1 MRGKFYVFFF
11 FFVKNH
17 HWNPLKM
24 TLVVIFLTKGK
35 NNQGLEILL
44 HYEFKQ
50 LSKARSLGLF
60 YRDAWRLKVYLLRT
74 LKRHNTCMIE
84 PKLMGGDSE
93 YFSIVIGSQYG
104 STLSSYLFPL
114 VMDELT

>member
-1 MRGKFYVFFF
+1 MSFKF
-11 FFVKNH
+11 
-17 HWNPLKM
+17 L
-24 TLVVIFLTKGK
+24 FLAKGK
-35 NNQGLEILL
+35 SNQGLEILL

-50 LSKARSLGLF
+50 LRKAKSLGLF
-60 YRDAWRLKVYLLRT
+60 YRDAWRLKVYLLCT
-74 LKRHNTCMIE
+74 LKRHNTCTIE

-104 STLSSYLFPL
+104 STLSLYLFAL